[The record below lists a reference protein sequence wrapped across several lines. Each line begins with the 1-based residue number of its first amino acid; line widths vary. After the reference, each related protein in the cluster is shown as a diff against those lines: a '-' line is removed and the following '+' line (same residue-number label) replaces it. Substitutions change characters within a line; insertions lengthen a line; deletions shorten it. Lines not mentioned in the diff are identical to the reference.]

1 MTIEYPV
8 WFMRRSPILLS
19 ISLLL
24 SFHQTVTAQTDTSS
38 LKSLYDRVL
47 DFNRSKADSI
57 LYYANYIEEHAR
69 ESGFEKGAVLS
80 LRLKGI
86 YWEFREEYDS
96 AIQYYYRT
104 LEQARKLNT
113 NEYEPAA
120 LGDLAMAYNNIKQPE
135 MARDFFKEALRVS
148 RSRKEAMSVFVQ
160 STNLGS
166 VYSRLGYPD
175 SALLFLEEAED
186 ISKKYNLEI
195 DKHFL
200 YNNMGNAWF
209 YKKEWDKALRFFKIN
224 YETNL
229 LNNEK
234 ELLWYDCLNIG
245 DVFIGKKNFDSARK
259 YIDQSFDLAKQ
270 LGSKQKEADVYSLYA
285 KFYSNKGNYK
295 DAFLAFEEWHKLDT
309 SLVNQRTLQTVA
321 RLQEN
326 YNLKQAI
333 QNNRLLELE
342 VDKQK
347 LGKRNI
353 FLMSL
358 GIGALAVFALT
369 GLIFIRRKNNLQI
382 RQNELIQKQN
392 NKLAQLNAEKNSLI
406 SVVSHDL
413 NAPFTSIKMW
423 SNILLSDAT
432 NLSEEQKNALYRIQS
447 SADNGELLIKN
458 ILYIEKEEIKQ
469 HALSLE
475 ELDLNSCLED
485 IVDMHRVKAQQKEI
499 SFHFSPAAGKVLLMS
514 DRQMLSRICD
524 NLLSNAVKFTP
535 RGKNVWVS
543 LIDDK
548 DTIQIRLEDEGVG
561 IAQEDIPYL
570 FAKYKKISSAPTEG
584 EYSTG
589 LGLSIVKR
597 LVEELNGTVVCKS
610 ELGKGSVFT
619 VTLKK

>member
-1 MTIEYPV
+1 MQ
-8 WFMRRSPILLS
+8 RLSILLS
-19 ISLLL
+19 ISFLLL
-24 SFHQTVTAQTDTSS
+24 FHQVVRAQVDTTF

-47 DFNRSKADSI
+47 DFNSSKADSV
-57 LYYANYIEEHAR
+57 LYYAHYIEEQAR
-69 ESGFEKGAVLS
+69 KSDFEKGAVLS

-104 LEQARKLNT
+104 LEQARKLET

-120 LGDLAMAYNNIKQPE
+120 LSDLAMVYNSIKQPE
-135 MARDFFKEALRVS
+135 KARDFFREALLVA
-148 RSRKEAMSVFVQ
+148 RSRKEVMSIFVQ

-175 SALLFLEEAED
+175 SALLFLEEAEE
-186 ISKKYNLEI
+186 ISKKYNINI

-200 YNNMGNAWF
+200 YNNIGNAWF
-209 YKKEWDKALRFFKIN
+209 YKKEWDKALLFFRMN
-224 YETNL
+224 YDSNR
-229 LNNEK
+229 LNQDK

-245 DVFIGKKNFDSARK
+245 DVFIGKRNFDSARK
-259 YIDQSFDLAKQ
+259 YIDQSFDLAIQ
-270 LGSKQKEADVYSLYA
+270 LGSKQKEADVYALYA
-285 KFYSNKGNYK
+285 KFYSTKGEYK
-295 DAFLAFEEWHKLDT
+295 DAFRAFEEWHKLDT

-353 FLMSL
+353 FLTSL
-358 GIGALAVFALT
+358 GIGALAVFALIS
-369 GLIFIRRKNNLQI
+369 LLLIRRKNNLQI
-382 RQNELIQKQN
+382 RQNALIQKQN

-423 SNILLSDAT
+423 SNILLSDVSG
-432 NLSEEQKNALYRIQS
+432 LSEEQKNALYRIQS

-458 ILYIEKEEIKQ
+458 ILRIENEEIKQ
-469 HALSLE
+469 HALNLE
-475 ELDLNSCLED
+475 ELDMNSCLED
-485 IVDMHRVKAQQKEI
+485 KVNTHRAKAQQKEI
-499 SFHFSPAAGKVLLMS
+499 SLHFSPAGGQVLLMS
-514 DRQMLSRICD
+514 DRQMLSRILD
-524 NLLSNAVKFTP
+524 NLLSNAIKFTP
-535 RGKNVWVS
+535 RGKHVWVS

-548 DTIQIRLEDEGVG
+548 DAIQIRIKDEGVG

-570 FAKYKKISSAPTEG
+570 FSKYTKISSMPTEG

-597 LVEELNGTVVCKS
+597 LVEELNGTVVCNS
-610 ELGKGSVFT
+610 ELEKGSIFT